1 MHGSGGR
8 SQSDCSTGVIALCS
22 LYLNFCSFLPHVF
35 ALVYSDLRGFP
46 PLLTDDASWR
56 TNHSLPTC
64 HACRAQ
70 DVLFRGICPGAP
82 AQSSIWK
89 GWAHGQIELPPGT
102 ALRDYSAPLLPEPGY
117 WINQSDVAATVLD
130 AGLLESFSMTDLS
143 CATPGPSD
151 VCIGTTLARDWQMS
165 ESDGVCKSTAI
176 YLLGRPLS
184 FRATTL

>member
-1 MHGSGGR
+1 M
-8 SQSDCSTGVIALCS
+8 
-22 LYLNFCSFLPHVF
+22 
-35 ALVYSDLRGFP
+35 
-46 PLLTDDASWR
+46 LTDDASWR

-82 AQSSIWK
+82 ARSSIWPHS
-89 GWAHGQIELPPGT
+89 WAHGQIELPPGT

-130 AGLLESFSMTDLS
+130 AGLLESYSRTDLS

-176 YLLGRPLS
+176 YILG
-184 FRATTL
+184 TTIL